1 MEYQL
6 GADGNTDWQ
15 GLEMHGGSFYMGNLS
30 SVLHR
35 VVHCEESRAEGI
47 HTREGVWII
56 AVMLRS
62 DVFRHNRARKL
73 KPAPTDVYDIVNGVV
88 ACRLA
93 RVPFL
98 LPSFAGV
105 VRGKDPTDFASAD
118 SAVATPPKTRRGD
131 TPFCDFPKTRKGD
144 TVL

>member
-6 GADGNTDWQ
+6 EGDTDWH
-15 GLEMHGGSFYMGNLS
+15 GLEMEAGSFYVGNLS

-35 VVHCEESRAEGI
+35 VVHCEESVAEGI
-47 HTREGVWII
+47 CTREGVWLI

-73 KPAPTDVYDIVNGVV
+73 STRPTPTDVYDIVNDVV
-88 ACRLA
+88 ASRLA

-98 LPSFAGV
+98 LPSFARV
-105 VRGKDPTDFASAD
+105 VRGKDPTD
-118 SAVATPPKTRRGD
+118 VA
-131 TPFCDFPKTRKGD
+131 
-144 TVL
+144 